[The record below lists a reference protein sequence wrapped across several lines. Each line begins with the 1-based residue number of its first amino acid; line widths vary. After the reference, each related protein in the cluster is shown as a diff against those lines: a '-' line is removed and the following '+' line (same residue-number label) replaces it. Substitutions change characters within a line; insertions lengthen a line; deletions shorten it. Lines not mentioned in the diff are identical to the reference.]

1 LLIIKFSANDL
12 YLQKTILMI
21 VHDFSKSKSI
31 INHFVGE
38 LRDVKIQKDRMR
50 FRKNLERIG
59 EILGYE
65 LSKTLEYHTVTIN
78 TPLGT
83 KPTELVIQ
91 QPVLCTILRAG
102 LPLHQGMMN
111 FFDQAETT
119 FVSAF
124 RHHSNGNKEFEIVV
138 EYLATP
144 SLQNKTLI
152 ISDPMLATGESLAN
166 VYEVLLSQGKPGK
179 VHIVAAIGSKPGIE
193 YIKTKLPE
201 NSELWIASVD
211 EELNDNQYIIPGL
224 GDAGDLAFGKKLS
237 K

>member
-1 LLIIKFSANDL
+1 MKVN
-12 YLQKTILMI
+12 
-21 VHDFSKSKSI
+21 DFSQHQSVL
-31 INHFVGE
+31 NHFVAE
-38 LRDVKIQKDRMR
+38 LRDVNIQKDRMR

-59 EILGYE
+59 EILAYE
-65 LSKTLEYHTVTIN
+65 LSKTLNYNTTNVQ
-78 TPLGT
+78 TPLGI
-83 KPTELVIQ
+83 KPTDLLNE

-124 RHHSNGNKEFEIVV
+124 RHHPDGEKEFEIVV

-144 SLQNKTLI
+144 NIQDKILI

-166 VYEVLLSQGKPGK
+166 VYHVLLSQGTPKE
-179 VHIVAAIGSKPGIE
+179 VHIVAAIGSKQGIQH
-193 YIKTKLPE
+193 ISKHLPE
-201 NSELWIASVD
+201 NTTLWIASVD
-211 EELNDNQYIIPGL
+211 DILDENKYIIPGL

-237 K
+237 H

>member
-1 LLIIKFSANDL
+1 
-12 YLQKTILMI
+12 MI
-21 VHDFSKSKSI
+21 VHDFSQSQSI
-31 INHFVGE
+31 LNHFVAE
-38 LRDVKIQKDRMR
+38 LRDVVIQKDRMR

-65 LSKTLEYHTVTIN
+65 LSKTLSYHTENIDS
-78 TPLGT
+78 PLGV
-83 KPTELVIQ
+83 KPTDLLDQ

-124 RHHSNGNKEFEIVV
+124 RRHPNGEKEFEIVV

-144 SLQNKTLI
+144 SLEDKTLI

-166 VYEVLLSQGKPGK
+166 VYEVLLSQGKPKK

-211 EELNDNQYIIPGL
+211 EILDDHQYIVPGL

-237 K
+237 H

>member
-1 LLIIKFSANDL
+1 
-12 YLQKTILMI
+12 MI
-21 VHDFSKSKSI
+21 VHDFSQTKSI
-31 INHFVGE
+31 LNHFVAE
-38 LRDVKIQKDRMR
+38 LRDVEVQKDRMR
-50 FRKNLERIG
+50 FRRNLERIG

-65 LSKTLEYHTVTIN
+65 LSKSLNYHTENIK
-78 TPLGT
+78 TPLGI
-83 KPTELVIQ
+83 KPTDLLDQ

-124 RHHSNGNKEFEIVV
+124 RHHPNGEKEFEIVV

-144 SLQNKTLI
+144 SLQDKTLI

-166 VYEVLLSQGKPGK
+166 VYEVLLSQGVPKK
-179 VHIVAAIGSKPGIE
+179 VHIVAAIGSKPGID
-193 YIKTKLPE
+193 YITKKLPE

-211 EELNDNQYIIPGL
+211 ERLDDNQYIIPGL

>member
-1 LLIIKFSANDL
+1 
-12 YLQKTILMI
+12 MI
-21 VHDFSKSKSI
+21 VHDFSKTQSI
-31 INHFVGE
+31 LNHFVAE
-38 LRDVKIQKDRMR
+38 LRDIIVQKDPMR

-65 LSKTLEYHTVTIN
+65 LSKTLDYYTVN
-78 TPLGT
+78 VNSPLGV
-83 KPTELVIQ
+83 KPTDLITQ

-124 RHHSNGNKEFEIVV
+124 RHHPNQAKEFEIVV

-144 SLQNKTLI
+144 SLQDKVLI

-166 VYEVLLSQGKPGK
+166 VYDILLSQGTPKK
-179 VHIVAAIGSKPGIE
+179 VHIVAAIGSMPGIE

-201 NSELWIASVD
+201 SCELWIASVD
-211 EELNDNQYIIPGL
+211 EELDEDKYIVPGL

-237 K
+237 R

>member
-1 LLIIKFSANDL
+1 
-12 YLQKTILMI
+12 MI
-21 VHDFSKSKSI
+21 VHDFSQSQSI
-31 INHFVGE
+31 LNHFVAE
-38 LRDVKIQKDRMR
+38 LRDVSIQTDRMR

-65 LSKTLEYHTVTIN
+65 LSKTLDYHAENIT
-78 TPLGT
+78 TPLGI
-83 KPTELVIQ
+83 KSTELLNR

-111 FFDQAETT
+111 YFEQAETT

-124 RHHSNGNKEFEIVV
+124 RHHPGREKEFEIVV

-144 SLQNKTLI
+144 SLEDKTLI
-152 ISDPMLATGESLAN
+152 ISDPMLATGESLAS
-166 VYEVLLSQGKPGK
+166 VYDVLLSQGIPRK

-193 YIKTKLPE
+193 FIKTKLPE
-201 NSELWIASVD
+201 SSELWIASVD
-211 EELNDNQYIIPGL
+211 DILDENKYIVPGL

>member
-1 LLIIKFSANDL
+1 
-12 YLQKTILMI
+12 MI
-21 VHDFSKSKSI
+21 VHDFSKTKSVL
-31 INHFVGE
+31 NHFVGE
-38 LRDVKIQKDRMR
+38 LRDIIIQKDRMR
-50 FRKNLERIG
+50 FRNNLERIG

-65 LSKTLEYHTVTIN
+65 LSKTLEYYTVNIN
-78 TPLGT
+78 SPLGT
-83 KPTELVIQ
+83 KPTELLVQ

-124 RHHSNGNKEFEIVV
+124 RHHPDSTREFEIVV

-144 SLQNKTLI
+144 SLEGKTLI
-152 ISDPMLATGESLAN
+152 ISDPMLATGKSLAN
-166 VYEVLLSQGKPGK
+166 VYEILLSQGTPKK

-193 YIKTKLPE
+193 YIKNQLPE
-201 NSELWIASVD
+201 NAELWIASVD
-211 EELNDNQYIIPGL
+211 DELDQNQYIVPGL

-237 K
+237 H

>member
-1 LLIIKFSANDL
+1 
-12 YLQKTILMI
+12 MI

-31 INHFVGE
+31 LNHFVGE
-38 LRDVKIQKDRMR
+38 LRDIKIQKDRMR

-65 LSKTLEYHTVTIN
+65 LSKTLNYKNVTIN
-78 TPLGT
+78 TPLGI
-83 KPTELVIQ
+83 KPTELIVQ

-124 RHHSNGNKEFEIVV
+124 RHHPSSNKEFEIVV

-144 SLQNKTLI
+144 SLQDKTLI

-166 VYEVLLSQGKPGK
+166 VYEVLLSQGQPKK

-193 YIKTKLPE
+193 YIKTKLPT

-211 EELNDNQYIIPGL
+211 EELNENQYIVPGL

>member
-1 LLIIKFSANDL
+1 
-12 YLQKTILMI
+12 MI
-21 VHDFSKSKSI
+21 VHDFSRTHSI
-31 INHFVGE
+31 LNHFVAE
-38 LRDVKIQKDRMR
+38 LRDVEIQKDRMR

-65 LSKTLEYHTVTIN
+65 LSKTLDYCITDVYS
-78 TPLGT
+78 PLGV
-83 KPTELVIQ
+83 KPTELLKQ

-111 FFDQAETT
+111 FFDKAETT

-124 RHHSNGNKEFEIVV
+124 RHHPNGEKEFEIVV

-144 SLQNKTLI
+144 SLENKTLI

-166 VYEVLLSQGKPGK
+166 VYEVLLSEGKPKK
-179 VHIVAAIGSKPGIE
+179 VHIVAAIGSKPGLD
-193 YIKTKLPE
+193 YISTKLPE
-201 NSELWIASVD
+201 NTELWIASVD
-211 EELNDNQYIIPGL
+211 DILDNHKYIVPGL

>member
-1 LLIIKFSANDL
+1 
-12 YLQKTILMI
+12 MI
-21 VHDFSKSKSI
+21 VHDFSKTQSI
-31 INHFVGE
+31 LNHFVGE
-38 LRDVKIQKDRMR
+38 LRDIIIQKDRMR

-65 LSKTLEYHTVTIN
+65 LSKTLEYYTVNIN
-78 TPLGT
+78 SPLGV
-83 KPTELVIQ
+83 KPTELLVQ

-124 RHHSNGNKEFEIVV
+124 RHHPNSDREFEIVV

-144 SLQNKTLI
+144 SLQDKTLI
-152 ISDPMLATGESLAN
+152 ISDPMLATGKSLAN
-166 VYEVLLSQGKPGK
+166 VYEVLLNQGTPKK
-179 VHIVAAIGSKPGIE
+179 VHIVAAIGSNPGIE

-201 NSELWIASVD
+201 SAELWIASVD
-211 EELNDNQYIIPGL
+211 DKLDENQYIVPGL

-237 K
+237 N